1 MEPFTGRNNY
11 TWLDY
16 LIIHGDGLIWN
27 NEVLVES
34 ILHISSSST
43 NSRNCLTKK
52 IYLLRQHANNT
63 CKWDLIGTK
72 IFIDQKSLDLYF
84 VVTKCY
90 FIIS

>member
-34 ILHISSSST
+34 ILDVFSSST
-43 NSRNCLTKK
+43 NSQNCLS
-52 IYLLRQHANNT
+52 H
-63 CKWDLIGTK
+63 
-72 IFIDQKSLDLYF
+72 
-84 VVTKCY
+84 
-90 FIIS
+90 IIS